1 MFEMGKL
8 RCMEPT
14 KTDSRISPT
23 RYPYIL
29 RKLIIKMCPAPVND
43 ASPRGFIIPIGGGE
57 DREKEMQIHRKF
69 VELSGGSDADIV
81 VIPTAS
87 QLESTGPD
95 YNDIFRELGAGKVEF
110 LPITNRADCDNP
122 DFAKMLDRAT
132 GIFMTGGNQL
142 RLSTILGGTLVAQ
155 KIRRQN
161 AAGVPVAGTSAG
173 ASIMSEHMIAGGA
186 SNATP
191 AEDSVNLAP
200 GMGLTNAV
208 IIDQHFTQRNRLGRL
223 LAASSYNPF
232 LIGLGI
238 DEDTAAFISADNV
251 LEVVGSGTV
260 TVVDASALTYSSM
273 WQAGRGEAL
282 SLLGLKIHVMGEGCR
297 YDLVSHFA
305 YPPVEHTASCSIPSV
320 TDETYAKGN
329 TAKENS

>member
-1 MFEMGKL
+1 
-8 RCMEPT
+8 
-14 KTDSRISPT
+14 
-23 RYPYIL
+23 
-29 RKLIIKMCPAPVND
+29 MCPAPVNNTD
-43 ASPRGFIIPIGGGE
+43 SRGFIIPIGGGE

-69 VELSGGSDADIV
+69 VELSGGEDAFIV

-95 YNDIFRELGAGKVEF
+95 YNDIFRELGAGRVEY

-122 DFAKMLDRAT
+122 EFSAMIDEAT

-186 SNATP
+186 SNEAP

-238 DEDTAAFISADNV
+238 DEDTAAFIRADNV
-251 LEVVGSGTV
+251 FEVVGSGTV
-260 TVVDASALTYSSM
+260 TVVDASELTHSSM
-273 WQAGRGEAL
+273 WNAGSGEAL
-282 SLLGLKIHVMGEGCR
+282 SLLGLKMHVMGEGCR
-297 YDLVSHFA
+297 YDLTNHQA
-305 YPPVEHTASCSIPSV
+305 YPPREHAEFCSLSDLSD
-320 TDETYAKGN
+320 DE
-329 TAKENS
+329 